1 MLFAQLAWSSVRLT
15 NFRLRRGTT
24 MRILGPQS
32 LAASQLL
39 SGELYAHFQATWRK
53 AGNFVRGD
61 RYNTD
66 VGGALRAEEFG

>member
-1 MLFAQLAWSSVRLT
+1 
-15 NFRLRRGTT
+15 